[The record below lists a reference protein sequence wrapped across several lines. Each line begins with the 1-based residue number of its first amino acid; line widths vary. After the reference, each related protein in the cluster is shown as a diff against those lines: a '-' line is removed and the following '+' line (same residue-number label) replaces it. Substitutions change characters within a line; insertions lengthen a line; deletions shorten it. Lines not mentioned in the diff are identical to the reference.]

1 MIGSLSLAYGTS
13 DRPWRIELTRAADPA
28 RLCLGLRP
36 DEAVQRVSTLFS
48 LCGAAHAE
56 AASVALGL
64 AEPHVALSDAMRR
77 EILRDHAMALLL
89 DLPPH
94 LGLPPARDQLAALS
108 RADRG
113 GGDPSAMRQALTG
126 TAADMSAFNEQ
137 DLDDW
142 LEQARDPN
150 APIVVRVLSWIRHEI
165 APEWGRVMLPSVG
178 TADIEMALAPDC
190 QPEPRE
196 ATILLDHAES
206 PLLGLVLRREGRSL
220 FARVLA
226 RLLDLLACLDPEN
239 TARGAPPMP
248 RPIGARPIGGCI
260 GLARAA
266 RGILV
271 HQAEVVKGRIT
282 AYRILS
288 PTFWNVMPGGL
299 LASMLATLPTGPL
312 QRPLARLVLTSINP
326 CVPVTL
332 AEA

>member
-13 DRPWRIELTRAADPA
+13 DRLWRIELTRAADPA

-64 AEPHVALSDAMRR
+64 AEPRVALSDAMRR

-94 LGLPPARDQLAALS
+94 LGLPPARDQLVALL

-150 APIVVRVLSWIRHEI
+150 APIVTRVLSWIRDEI
-165 APEWGRVMLPSVG
+165 APEWGRTILPSVG
-178 TADIEMALAPDC
+178 TADIETALVPDC

-196 ATILLDHAES
+196 ATILADHAES
-206 PLLGLVLRREGRSL
+206 PLLDLVLRREGRSL

-226 RLLDLLACLDPEN
+226 RLLDLLVCLDPEG
-239 TARGAPPMP
+239 TAGGTPPMP
-248 RPIGARPIGGCI
+248 RPMGGCI

-271 HQAEVVKGRIT
+271 HQAEVVRGRIT